1 MLELLKPFLAILET
15 NKKDFS
21 AEVNEEGV
29 EVQLEEEETLAMGEL
44 VVLVG
49 ICSENGLEFEIDVII
64 DYTTRC
70 GFLAYD
76 SSVWSILRIK
86 IKEVK

>member
-1 MLELLKPFLAILET
+1 
-15 NKKDFS
+15 
-21 AEVNEEGV
+21 
-29 EVQLEEEETLAMGEL
+29 MGEL
-44 VVLVG
+44 AVLVG
-49 ICSENGLEFEIDVII
+49 ICSENGLEFVIDVIV

-70 GFLAYD
+70 GYLAYD